1 MACQHGLQ
9 LRSGCAH
16 DAGLDT
22 AAAAAERKL
31 TAVQRSR
38 PAEVAPDAVE
48 HVDEAAVVLE
58 AAMRSVCLEA
68 GTVMGVM
75 H

>member
-1 MACQHGLQ
+1 M
-9 LRSGCAH
+9 
-16 DAGLDT
+16 DT

-31 TAVQRSR
+31 TAVQMSR
-38 PAEVAPDAVE
+38 PAEVVPDAVE
-48 HVDEAAVVLE
+48 HADEAAVLLE

-68 GTVMGVM
+68 GTVVDVR